1 MNKIMKT
8 FIFSLFAMLVFSTA
22 VFGQKGDTV
31 EKRVKFARGKSSVT
45 MRGFIADRMTTNLY
59 IVKAR
64 AGQTLTVIFN
74 SARKDADVCILFPS
88 GGQDLCGRRKYSVKL
103 TVDGNYQILVDSY
116 RENLAYTLT
125 VSVK

>member
-8 FIFSLFAMLVFSTA
+8 LIFSLFALLIFSA
-22 VFGQKGDTV
+22 AAFGQKGESV

-45 MRGFIADRMTTNLY
+45 MKGLIADRMTTNLY

-64 AGQTLTVIFN
+64 AGQTLTVVFN
-74 SARKDADVCILFPS
+74 SARKDADVCILFPNGS
-88 GGQDLCGRRKYSVKL
+88 QDLCGRQKYSVKL
-103 TVDGNYQILVDSY
+103 NDDGDYQILVDSK